1 LALRKA
7 PVQQSNV
14 IGIVAGEPS
23 GDLLG
28 AHLMRSLLAQRP
40 GLRFVGIGGPKMEA
54 AGAEVLFP
62 MEKLAVRGYVEV
74 IKHYWE
80 IVGIRR
86 KLRDHFLK
94 RPPAVFIGV
103 DAPDFNLGLE
113 LDLRRAGIPTVQY
126 VAPAVWA
133 WRRERV
139 QTVKHATSLLLTLFP
154 FESRIFEKE
163 GVSVRYVGHP
173 LADMLEELPTIDS
186 VREELRIATHIP
198 VVAMLPGSRVSE
210 LENMAELFIRTAVKL
225 NEAIPGIRIL
235 VPFASRTT
243 RELFEAALSR
253 VAPEELNLTMMI
265 GHSLEA
271 MAASNAVLVASGT
284 ATLEAALLKRPMVI
298 TYKVSRLSYWVLRRR
313 AYQPFLG
320 LPNILAG
327 EQVVPELIQD
337 AATPESLSEALLT
350 LLRDEDVRE
359 TLDAKFE
366 GMRRALRQ
374 NTAEKAAAAVIPLL
388 SRSAGRT
395 STAK

>member
-1 LALRKA
+1 MANRKA
-7 PVQQSNV
+7 AFQQSNV

-28 AHLMRSLLAQRP
+28 AHLMRAILAQRP
-40 GLRFVGIGGPKMEA
+40 NVRFVGIAGPKMEA
-54 AGAEVLFP
+54 AGAESLFP
-62 MEKLAVRGYVEV
+62 MEKLSVRGYVEV
-74 IKHYWE
+74 IRHYWE
-80 IVGIRR
+80 ILGIRR
-86 KLRDHFLK
+86 KLRDHFLSQ
-94 RPPAVFIGV
+94 PPGLFIGV

-139 QTVKHATSLLLTLFP
+139 QTVKHAATLLLTLFP
-154 FESRIFEKE
+154 FEARIFEKE

-173 LADMLEELPTIDS
+173 LADMLEELPTVEA

-225 NEAIPGIRIL
+225 NEAIPGIRVL

-243 RELFEAALSR
+243 KALFEAALAR
-253 VAPEELNLTMMI
+253 VSPADLNLTMMT

-271 MAASNAVLVASGT
+271 MAAADAVLVASGT

-298 TYKVSRLSYWVLRRR
+298 TYKVSKLSYWVLKRR

-337 AATPESLSEALLT
+337 AATPESLCEALLT
-350 LLRDEDVRE
+350 LIQDDEVRGK
-359 TLDAKFE
+359 LDERYEA
-366 GMRRALRQ
+366 MRRSLRQ
-374 NTAEKAAAAVIPLL
+374 NTAEKAAQAVLPLL
-388 SRSAGRT
+388 GRGR
-395 STAK
+395 A

>member
-1 LALRKA
+1 MRRAA
-7 PVQQSNV
+7 GHQSQV
-14 IGIVAGEPS
+14 VGIVAGEPS

-28 AHLMRSLLAQRP
+28 AHLMRALLAQRP

-54 AGAEVLFP
+54 AGAEILFP

-86 KLRDHFLK
+86 KLRDHFLTH
-94 RPPAVFIGV
+94 PPALFIGV

-133 WRRERV
+133 WRRERI
-139 QTVKHATSLLLTLFP
+139 QTVKHAVSVLLTLFP
-154 FESRIFEKE
+154 FEARLFEKE

-173 LADMLEELPTIDS
+173 LADMLEELPPVEA

-210 LENMAELFIRTAVKL
+210 LENMAELFVRTAVKL
-225 NEAIPGIRIL
+225 SEAIPGIRVL

-243 RELFEAALSR
+243 RELFETALAK
-253 VAPEELNLTMMI
+253 VAPEELNLTMMV

-271 MAASNAVLVASGT
+271 MAAADAVLVASGT

-298 TYKVSRLSYWVLRRR
+298 TYKVSRLSYWMLRRR

-327 EQVVPELIQD
+327 EQIVPELVQD

-350 LLRDEDVRE
+350 LLRDEDVRDK
-359 TLDAKFE
+359 LDE
-366 GMRRALRQ
+366 RYESIRRALRQ
-374 NTAEKAAAAVIPLL
+374 NTAEKAAQAVLPLL
-388 SRSAGRT
+388 TRAR
-395 STAK
+395 A

>member
-1 LALRKA
+1 VRRAAALSQ
-7 PVQQSNV
+7 VV
-14 IGIVAGEPS
+14 GIVAGEPS

-28 AHLMRSLLAQRP
+28 AHLMRALLAQRP

-54 AGAEVLFP
+54 AGAEILFP

-80 IVGIRR
+80 ILGIRR
-86 KLRDHFLK
+86 KLRDHFLTH
-94 RPPAVFIGV
+94 PPALFIGV

-133 WRRERV
+133 WRRERI
-139 QTVKHATSLLLTLFP
+139 QTVKHAVSMLLTLFP
-154 FESRIFEKE
+154 FEARLFEKE

-173 LADMLEELPTIDS
+173 LADMLEELPPVEA
-186 VREELRIATHIP
+186 VREELRIAAHIP

-210 LENMAELFIRTAVKL
+210 LENMAELFVRTAVKL
-225 NEAIPGIRIL
+225 NEAIPGIRVL

-243 RELFEAALSR
+243 RELFETALAK

-271 MAASNAVLVASGT
+271 MAAADAVLVASGT

-327 EQVVPELIQD
+327 EQIVPELVQD

-359 TLDAKFE
+359 KLDERFE
-366 GMRRALRQ
+366 AIRRALRQ
-374 NTAEKAAAAVIPLL
+374 NTAEKAAQAVLPLL
-388 SRSAGRT
+388 TRAR
-395 STAK
+395 A

>member
-1 LALRKA
+1 MATRKPA
-7 PVQQSNV
+7 FQQSNV

-28 AHLMRSLLAQRP
+28 AHLIRAIHAQRP
-40 GLRFVGIGGPKMEA
+40 NVRFVGIAGPKMEA
-54 AGAEVLFP
+54 AGAESLFP
-62 MEKLAVRGYVEV
+62 MEKLSVRGYVEV
-74 IKHYWE
+74 VKHYWE
-80 IVGIRR
+80 ILGIRR
-86 KLRDHFLK
+86 KLRDHFL
-94 RPPAVFIGV
+94 RNPPALFIGV

-113 LDLRRAGIPTVQY
+113 LDLRRAGVPTVQY

-139 QTVKHATSLLLTLFP
+139 QTVKHAVTMLLTLFP
-154 FESRIFEKE
+154 FEPRIFEKA

-173 LADMLEELPTIDS
+173 LADMLEDLPTVEQ

-198 VVAMLPGSRVSE
+198 VIAMLPGSRVSE

-225 NEAIPGIRIL
+225 NEAVPGIRIL

-243 RELFEAALSR
+243 KELFEAALAR
-253 VAPEELNLTMMI
+253 VSPQELNLTMMI

-271 MAASNAVLVASGT
+271 MAAADAVLVASGT

-298 TYKVSRLSYWVLRRR
+298 TYKVSKLSYWMLRRR

-327 EQVVPELIQD
+327 EEIVPELIQD
-337 AATPESLSEALLT
+337 AATPETLSEALLT
-350 LLRDEDVRE
+350 FLRDDELRE
-359 TLDAKFE
+359 KLDSRFE
-366 GMRRALRQ
+366 AMRRSLRQ

-388 SRSAGRT
+388 SRTR
-395 STAK
+395 

>member
-1 LALRKA
+1 
-7 PVQQSNV
+7 
-14 IGIVAGEPS
+14 
-23 GDLLG
+23 
-28 AHLMRSLLAQRP
+28 
-40 GLRFVGIGGPKMEA
+40 MEA

-210 LENMAELFIRTAVKL
+210 LENMAELFIRTAMKL

-253 VAPEELNLTMMI
+253 VAPGELNLTMMI

-388 SRSAGRT
+388 SRTAGRT

>member
-1 LALRKA
+1 MRRSAA
-7 PVQQSNV
+7 SHPQVV
-14 IGIVAGEPS
+14 GIVAGEPS

-28 AHLMRSLLAQRP
+28 AHLMRALLAQRP
-40 GLRFVGIGGPKMEA
+40 GLRFVGIGGPRMEA
-54 AGAEVLFP
+54 AGAQILFP

-86 KLRDHFLK
+86 KLRDHFL
-94 RPPAVFIGV
+94 RQPPALFIGV

-133 WRRERV
+133 WRRERI
-139 QTVKHATSLLLTLFP
+139 QTVKHAVSMLLTLFP
-154 FESRIFEKE
+154 FEARLFEKE

-173 LADMLEELPTIDS
+173 LADMLEELPS
-186 VREELRIATHIP
+186 VEAVREELRIATHIP

-210 LENMAELFIRTAVKL
+210 LENMAELFVRTAVKL
-225 NEAIPGIRIL
+225 NEAIPGIRVL

-243 RELFEAALSR
+243 RELFETALGK

-271 MAASNAVLVASGT
+271 MAAADAVLVASGT

-298 TYKVSRLSYWVLRRR
+298 TYKVSRLSYWLLRRR

-327 EQVVPELIQD
+327 EQIVPELIQD
-337 AATPESLSEALLT
+337 AATPESLSDALLT

-359 TLDAKFE
+359 KLDERYEA
-366 GMRRALRQ
+366 MRRALRQ
-374 NTAEKAAAAVIPLL
+374 NTAEKAAAAVLPLL
-388 SRSAGRT
+388 TRAR
-395 STAK
+395 A

>member
-1 LALRKA
+1 MRRPA
-7 PVQQSNV
+7 VHHSQV
-14 IGIVAGEPS
+14 VGIVAGEPS

-28 AHLMRSLLAQRP
+28 AHLMRALLAQRP

-54 AGAEVLFP
+54 AGAEILFP

-86 KLRDHFLK
+86 KLRDHFLTH
-94 RPPAVFIGV
+94 PPALFIGV

-113 LDLRRAGIPTVQY
+113 LDLRRSGIPTVQY

-133 WRRERV
+133 WRRERI
-139 QTVKHATSLLLTLFP
+139 QTVKHAASLLLTLFP
-154 FESRIFEKE
+154 FEARLFEKE
-163 GVSVRYVGHP
+163 GVPVRYVGHP
-173 LADMLEELPTIDS
+173 LADMLEELPPVEA

-210 LENMAELFIRTAVKL
+210 LENMAELFVRTAVKL
-225 NEAIPGIRIL
+225 NEAIPGIRVL

-243 RELFEAALSR
+243 RELFETALAK

-271 MAASNAVLVASGT
+271 MAASDAVLVASGT

-327 EQVVPELIQD
+327 EQIVPELIQD
-337 AATPESLSEALLT
+337 AATPESLSEALLV

-359 TLDAKFE
+359 KLDARYE
-366 GMRRALRQ
+366 AMRRALRQ
-374 NTAEKAAAAVIPLL
+374 NTAEKAAQAVLPLL
-388 SRSAGRT
+388 TRAR
-395 STAK
+395 A

>member
-1 LALRKA
+1 VRRAA
-7 PVQQSNV
+7 AQSQV
-14 IGIVAGEPS
+14 VGIVAGEPS

-28 AHLMRSLLAQRP
+28 AHLMRALLAQRP

-54 AGAEVLFP
+54 AGAEILFP

-80 IVGIRR
+80 ILGIRR
-86 KLRDHFLK
+86 KLRDHFLTH
-94 RPPAVFIGV
+94 PPALFIGV

-133 WRRERV
+133 WRRERI
-139 QTVKHATSLLLTLFP
+139 QTVKHAVSMLLTLFP
-154 FESRIFEKE
+154 FEARLFEKE

-173 LADMLEELPTIDS
+173 LADMLEELPS
-186 VREELRIATHIP
+186 VEAVREELRIATHIP

-210 LENMAELFIRTAVKL
+210 LENMAELFVRTAVKL
-225 NEAIPGIRIL
+225 NEAIPGIRVL

-243 RELFEAALSR
+243 RELFETALAK

-271 MAASNAVLVASGT
+271 MAAADAVLVASGT

-327 EQVVPELIQD
+327 EQIVPELVQD

-359 TLDAKFE
+359 KLDERFE
-366 GMRRALRQ
+366 AIRRALRQ
-374 NTAEKAAAAVIPLL
+374 NTAEKAAQAVLPLL
-388 SRSAGRT
+388 TRAR
-395 STAK
+395 A

>member
-1 LALRKA
+1 VRRAA
-7 PVQQSNV
+7 AQPQVV
-14 IGIVAGEPS
+14 GIVAGEPS

-28 AHLMRSLLAQRP
+28 AHLMRALLAQRP

-54 AGAEVLFP
+54 AGAEILFP

-80 IVGIRR
+80 ILGIRR
-86 KLRDHFLK
+86 KLRDHFLTH
-94 RPPAVFIGV
+94 PPALFIGV

-133 WRRERV
+133 WRRERI
-139 QTVKHATSLLLTLFP
+139 QTVKHAVSMLLTLFP
-154 FESRIFEKE
+154 FEARLFEKE

-173 LADMLEELPTIDS
+173 LADMLEQLPPVEA
-186 VREELRIATHIP
+186 VREELRIAAHIP

-210 LENMAELFIRTAVKL
+210 LENMAELFVRTAVKL
-225 NEAIPGIRIL
+225 DEAIPGIRVL

-243 RELFEAALSR
+243 RELFETALAK

-271 MAASNAVLVASGT
+271 MAAADAVLVASGT

-327 EQVVPELIQD
+327 EQIVPELVQD

-359 TLDAKFE
+359 KLDERFE
-366 GMRRALRQ
+366 SIRRALRQ
-374 NTAEKAAAAVIPLL
+374 NTAEKAAQAVLPLL
-388 SRSAGRT
+388 TRAR
-395 STAK
+395 A

>member
-1 LALRKA
+1 MRKGAA
-7 PVQQSNV
+7 PRSPVV
-14 IGIVAGEPS
+14 GIVAGEPS
-23 GDLLG
+23 GDQLG
-28 AHLMRSLLAQRP
+28 AHLMRALLARRP

-54 AGAEVLFP
+54 AGCEVLFP

-74 IKHYWE
+74 IRHYWE

-86 KLRDHFLK
+86 QLRDHFL
-94 RPPAVFIGV
+94 RNPPAAFIGV

-139 QTVKHATSLLLTLFP
+139 QTVKHAVSTLLTLYP
-154 FESRIFEKE
+154 FEARLFEKA

-173 LADMLEELPTIDS
+173 LADLLEELPPIEA
-186 VREELRIATHIP
+186 VREELRISPDIP

-210 LENMAELFIRTAVKL
+210 LENMAELFVRTAVKL
-225 NEAIPGIRIL
+225 NEHVPGIRFL
-235 VPFASRTT
+235 VPFAT
-243 RELFEAALSR
+243 RETRLLFEAAIAK
-253 VAPEELNLTMMI
+253 VMPEELNLTMMT

-271 MAASNAVLVASGT
+271 MAAADVVLVASGT

-298 TYKVSRLSYWVLRRR
+298 TYKVSRLSYWLLRRR

-327 EQVVPELIQD
+327 EEIVPELIQD
-337 AATPESLSEALLT
+337 AATPDTLAQALLM
-350 LLRDEDVRE
+350 LLQDEDVRVRLE
-359 TLDAKFE
+359 ARFE
-366 GMRRALRQ
+366 AIRRALRQ
-374 NTAEKAAAAVIPLL
+374 DTAEKAATAIMPLL
-388 SRSAGRT
+388 SRSVA
-395 STAK
+395 

>member
-1 LALRKA
+1 LATRKA
-7 PVQQSNV
+7 AFRQSNV

-28 AHLMRSLLAQRP
+28 AHLIRSLKAQRP
-40 GLRFVGIGGPKMEA
+40 DLRFVGIAGPKMEA
-54 AGAEVLFP
+54 AGAESLFP

-74 IKHYWE
+74 VKHYWE
-80 IVGIRR
+80 ILGIRR
-86 KLRDHFLK
+86 RLRDYFLK
-94 RPPAVFIGV
+94 TPPAVFIGV

-113 LDLRRAGIPTVQY
+113 LDLKRAGIPTVQY

-139 QTVKHATSLLLTLFP
+139 QTVKHAVSMLLTLFP
-154 FESRIFEKE
+154 FEARIFEKE

-173 LADMLEELPTIDS
+173 LADMLEELPPMEA
-186 VREELRIATHIP
+186 VREELRIAAHIP

-225 NEAIPGIRIL
+225 NEAMPGIRIL

-243 RELFEAALSR
+243 KELFEIALAKVS
-253 VAPEELNLTMMI
+253 PEELNLTMMI

-271 MAASNAVLVASGT
+271 MAAADAVLVASGT

-298 TYKVSRLSYWVLRRR
+298 TYKVSKLSFWVLRRR

-327 EQVVPELIQD
+327 EEVVPELVQD
-337 AATPESLSEALLT
+337 AATPDSLAQALLR
-350 LLRDEDVRE
+350 LLQDEDVRE
-359 TLDAKFE
+359 ALDARFE
-366 GMRRALRQ
+366 TMRRTLRQ
-374 NTAEKAAAAVIPLL
+374 NTAEKAAAAVLPLL
-388 SRSAGRT
+388 GRG
-395 STAK
+395 AR

>member
-1 LALRKA
+1 MAFRKKPA
-7 PVQQSNV
+7 PQSNV

-28 AHLMRSLLAQRP
+28 AHLMRALLAQRP

-86 KLRDHFLK
+86 KLRDYFL
-94 RPPAVFIGV
+94 RHPPAAFIGV

-139 QTVKHATSLLLTLFP
+139 QTVKHATTLLLTLFP
-154 FESRIFEKE
+154 FEARIFERE

-173 LADMLEELPTIDS
+173 LADMLEELPTIDA

-210 LENMAELFIRTAVKL
+210 LESMAELFIRTAVKL
-225 NEAIPGIRIL
+225 NEAMPGIRVL
-235 VPFASRTT
+235 VPFASLTT
-243 RELFEAALSR
+243 KKLFEAALGR

-271 MAASNAVLVASGT
+271 MAAANAVLVASGT

-298 TYKVSRLSYWVLRRR
+298 TYKVSRLSYWVLKRR

-337 AATPESLSEALLT
+337 AATPETLSEALLT
-350 LLRDEDVRE
+350 LLRDEELRE
-359 TLDAKFE
+359 TLDARFE
-366 GMRRALRQ
+366 SMRRALRQ
-374 NTAEKAAAAVIPLL
+374 NTAEKAAAAVLPLL
-388 SRSAGRT
+388 GRVR
-395 STAK
+395 A

>member
-1 LALRKA
+1 MRSTGAGASL
-7 PVQQSNV
+7 V

-28 AHLMRSLLAQRP
+28 AHLMRALLDRRP
-40 GLRFVGIGGPKMEA
+40 NLKFVGIGGPKMEA

-86 KLRDHFLK
+86 RLRDHFLR
-94 RPPAVFIGV
+94 RPPALFIGV

-113 LDLRRAGIPTVQY
+113 IDLKRAGIPTVQY

-139 QTVKHATSLLLTLFP
+139 ETVKHAVSTLLTLFP
-154 FESRIFEKE
+154 FEARLFEKA

-173 LADMLEELPTIDS
+173 LADLLEELPPLEA
-186 VREELRIATHIP
+186 VRDELRLAMHIP

-235 VPFASRTT
+235 VPFASLETKR
-243 RELFEAALSR
+243 LFEAALAN
-253 VAPEELNLTMMI
+253 VQPEELNLTMLI

-271 MAASNAVLVASGT
+271 MAAADAVLVASGT

-298 TYKVSRLSYWVLRRR
+298 TYKVSKLSYWVLRRR

-327 EQVVPELIQD
+327 EEIVPELIQD
-337 AATPESLSEALLT
+337 AATPESLSEALLK
-350 LLRDEDVRE
+350 LLGDEDVRARLE
-359 TLDAKFE
+359 ERFE
-366 GMRRALRQ
+366 AMRRALRQ
-374 NTAEKAAAAVIPLL
+374 NTAEKAAAAIIPLL
-388 SRSAGRT
+388 SRAR
-395 STAK
+395 A